1 MPLFSAASAASTAA
15 PDLPSAA
22 TDGDGRGKAARPP
35 LWLPSPYLVLGGLL
49 WAVLSAAAWR
59 TPLCCEAGLQAAI
72 VERLRASLLHPA
84 FPMTDLPA
92 VASAHYSPYA
102 LLQGLTARATGLA
115 GPSVVALAASVNLLL
130 LLTGIG
136 RITRQ
141 LTPNRWVPVVALV
154 PLALIHWADPARW
167 SAPSTFAVAVTLHLW
182 AWTGCAAV
190 RAPRPGDPKPGR
202 APTWPEAAGIGV
214 LLGLVLLVHPLTAI
228 GAAIGCLALIA
239 VRTRTRIRP
248 ILSRW
253 MFAAVCAV
261 AVAAV
266 WPYYNG
272 LTAPR
277 TPPEGRTTRPPAIGE
292 GVRAAAGG
300 TYAWAT
306 AYVPP
311 GEVVLTDSRPA
322 MYALAGHG
330 AYVLADALPDAGL
343 ATAERR
349 ERSRAVAA
357 YLDTSTPQAR
367 RDGITGR
374 YGVRWLLLTRNQR
387 LPENATV
394 LAFSPR
400 TGEVL
405 ARVGG
410 PGKAAQASAR

>member
-92 VASAHYSPYA
+92 VASAHYSPVRA
-102 LLQGLTARATGLA
+102 APGADRPRHRTRRTVRRRAGRFGEPAAPAHRDRLT
-115 GPSVVALAASVNLLL
+115 
-130 LLTGIG
+130 
-136 RITRQ
+136 TRQ

-154 PLALIHWADPARW
+154 PAALIHWADPARW

-190 RAPRPGDPKPGR
+190 RAPRPGGPKPGR

-253 MFAAVCAV
+253 VFAAVCAV

-292 GVRAAAGG
+292 GVRAAA
-300 TYAWAT
+300 
-306 AYVPP
+306 
-311 GEVVLTDSRPA
+311 
-322 MYALAGHG
+322 
-330 AYVLADALPDAGL
+330 
-343 ATAERR
+343 
-349 ERSRAVAA
+349 
-357 YLDTSTPQAR
+357 
-367 RDGITGR
+367 
-374 YGVRWLLLTRNQR
+374 
-387 LPENATV
+387 
-394 LAFSPR
+394 
-400 TGEVL
+400 
-405 ARVGG
+405 
-410 PGKAAQASAR
+410 

>member
-1 MPLFSAASAASTAA
+1 MPLFSAASAPSSA
-15 PDLPSAA
+15 PDLPPVA
-22 TDGDGRGKAARPP
+22 TEGGGTGKAAGPP

-59 TPLCCEAGLQAAI
+59 APLCCEAGLQAAI
-72 VERLRASLLHPA
+72 VERLRTSLLHPA

-102 LLQGLTARATGLA
+102 LLQGLTARATGFS
-115 GPSVVALAASVNLLL
+115 GPSVVALAASANLLL

-136 RITRQ
+136 RLTRL
-141 LTPNRWVPVVALV
+141 LTPNRWAPVLV
-154 PLALIHWADPARW
+154 LAPLALVHWADPARW

-182 AWTGCAAV
+182 AWTGRVAV
-190 RAPRPGDPKPGR
+190 RSPRPGAPRPGR
-202 APTWPEAAGIGV
+202 TPTWFEAAGIGV
-214 LLGLVLLVHPLTAI
+214 LLGLVLLVHPPTAI

-248 ILSRW
+248 VVWRW
-253 MFAAVCAV
+253 ASAAVCAV
-261 AVAAV
+261 AVAAA

-277 TPPEGRTTRPPAIGE
+277 TPPEGRTTRPPAME
-292 GVRAAAGG
+292 GVRAAGEPY
-300 TYAWAT
+300 TWAT

-343 ATAERR
+343 AAAERR

-357 YLDTSTPQAR
+357 YLDTATPQAR

-374 YGVRWLLLTRNQR
+374 YGVRWLLLTREQQ

-405 ARVGG
+405 ARVPAG
-410 PGKAAQASAR
+410 

>member
-1 MPLFSAASAASTAA
+1 MPLFSAASAASSAA
-15 PDLPSAA
+15 DLPPAA
-22 TDGDGRGKAARPP
+22 TAGDGAEGAARPS

-49 WAVLSAAAWR
+49 WAVLSAAAWQA
-59 TPLCCEAGLQAAI
+59 PLCCEAGLQAAV
-72 VERLRASLLHPA
+72 VERLRVNLLHPA

-102 LLQGLTARATGLA
+102 LLQGLAARATGLS

-130 LLTGIG
+130 LLGGIG
-136 RITRQ
+136 RLTRL
-141 LTPNRWVPVVALV
+141 LTPNRWVPVLLLV
-154 PLALIHWADPARW
+154 PLGLIHWADPARW
-167 SAPSTFAVAVTLHLW
+167 SAPTTFAVAVTLHVW
-182 AWTGCAAV
+182 AWTGRVAARV
-190 RAPRPGDPKPGR
+190 AEPGDPAPGR
-202 APTWPEAAGIGV
+202 TPRWFEAAGIGV
-214 LLGLVLLVHPLTAI
+214 LLGLVLLVHPQTAI
-228 GAAIGCLALIA
+228 GAGIGCLALIA
-239 VRTRTRIRP
+239 FRTRTRIRP
-248 ILSRW
+248 TVWRW
-253 MFAAVCAV
+253 AFAGVCAV
-261 AVAAV
+261 TVAAL

-277 TPPEGRTTRPPAIGE
+277 APIDSLTTAAPAAE
-292 GVRAAAGG
+292 GVKAAGEP
-300 TYAWAT
+300 YAWAT

-343 ATAERR
+343 ATTERQ

-357 YLDTSTPQAR
+357 YLDVSTPQAR
-367 RDGITGR
+367 RNGITAR
-374 YGVRWLLLTRNQR
+374 YGVRWLLLTRHQR

-405 ARVGG
+405 ARV
-410 PGKAAQASAR
+410 AAG

>member
-1 MPLFSAASAASTAA
+1 MPLFSAASAASSAA
-15 PDLPSAA
+15 DLPPAA
-22 TDGDGRGKAARPP
+22 TAGEGAEKAARPP

-49 WAVLSAAAWR
+49 WAVLSAAAWQA
-59 TPLCCEAGLQAAI
+59 PLCCEAGLQAAV
-72 VERLRASLLHPA
+72 VERLRVNLLHPA

-102 LLQGLTARATGLA
+102 LLQGLAARATGLS

-130 LLTGIG
+130 LLSGIG
-136 RITRQ
+136 RLTRL
-141 LTPNRWVPVVALV
+141 LTPNRWVPVLLLV
-154 PLALIHWADPARW
+154 PLGLIHWADPARW
-167 SAPSTFAVAVTLHLW
+167 SAPTTFAVAVTLHLW
-182 AWTGCAAV
+182 AWTGRVAAWI
-190 RAPRPGDPKPGR
+190 AEPGDP
-202 APTWPEAAGIGV
+202 APRRTPRWFEAAGIGG
-214 LLGLVLLVHPLTAI
+214 LLGLVLLVHPQTAI

-239 VRTRTRIRP
+239 FRTRTRIRP
-248 ILSRW
+248 AVWRW
-253 MFAAVCAV
+253 AFAVVCAV
-261 AVAAV
+261 ALAAL

-277 TPPEGRTTRPPAIGE
+277 VPTDSLTTAPPAAE
-292 GVRAAAGG
+292 GVKAAGEP
-300 TYAWAT
+300 YAWAT

-343 ATAERR
+343 ATTERR

-357 YLDTSTPQAR
+357 YLDTSTPQGR
-367 RDGITGR
+367 RDGITAR
-374 YGVRWLLLTRNQR
+374 YGVRWLLLTRHQR

-405 ARVGG
+405 ARV
-410 PGKAAQASAR
+410 AAG

>member
-1 MPLFSAASAASTAA
+1 MPLFSAASAPPS
-15 PDLPSAA
+15 DLPPA
-22 TDGDGRGKAARPP
+22 TTGGDGPDGTTRPP
-35 LWLPSPYLVLGGLL
+35 LWLPSPYLVLGGLV
-49 WAVLSAAAWR
+49 WAVLSAVAWR
-59 TPLCCEAGLQAAI
+59 APLCCEAGLQAAV
-72 VERLRASLLHPA
+72 VERLRVNLLHPA

-102 LLQGLTARATGLA
+102 LLQGLTARATGLS
-115 GPSVVALAASVNLLL
+115 GPSVVAVAASVNLLL

-136 RITRQ
+136 RLTRL
-141 LTPNRWVPVVALV
+141 LTPNRWVPVLVLV

-167 SAPSTFAVAVTLHLW
+167 SAPSTFAVAVTFHLW
-182 AWTGCAAV
+182 AWTGHAAA
-190 RAPRPGDPKPGR
+190 RAADPGDPRPGRTPR
-202 APTWPEAAGIGV
+202 WAEAVGIGV
-214 LLGLVLLVHPLTAI
+214 LLGLVLLVHPPTAV

-248 ILSRW
+248 TLWRW
-253 MFAAVCAV
+253 AFGVVCAV
-261 AVAAV
+261 TVAAL

-277 TPPEGRTTRPPAIGE
+277 TPPEGRTTGPPATE
-292 GVRAAAGG
+292 GVRAAGEP
-300 TYAWAT
+300 YAWAT

-343 ATAERR
+343 ARTERR

-357 YLDTSTPQAR
+357 YLDTATPQAR
-367 RDGITGR
+367 RDGITAR
-374 YGVRWLLLTRNQR
+374 YGVRWLLLTRFQR

-394 LAFSPR
+394 LAFSPA

-405 ARVGG
+405 ARV
-410 PGKAAQASAR
+410 STD

>member
-1 MPLFSAASAASTAA
+1 MPLFSAASSA
-15 PDLPSAA
+15 PSSDLPSTGLPPAA
-22 TDGDGRGKAARPP
+22 TGGGGADRAVRPP

-49 WAVLSAAAWR
+49 WAVLSAAAWQA
-59 TPLCCEAGLQAAI
+59 PLCCEAGLQAAV
-72 VERLRASLLHPA
+72 VERLRVNLLHPA

-102 LLQGLTARATGLA
+102 LIQGLAARAAGFS

-136 RITRQ
+136 RLTRL
-141 LTPNRWVPVVALV
+141 LTPNRWVPVLLLV

-182 AWTGCAAV
+182 AWTGRAAA
-190 RAPRPGDPKPGR
+190 RMARPGDPRPGR
-202 APTWPEAAGIGV
+202 TPRWAEAAGIGV
-214 LLGLVLLVHPLTAI
+214 LLGLVLLVHPPTAI

-239 VRTRTRIRP
+239 IRTRTRIRP
-248 ILSRW
+248 TVWRW
-253 MFAAVCAV
+253 AFAVVCAV
-261 AVAAV
+261 TVAAL

-272 LTAPR
+272 LTAER
-277 TPPEGRTTRPPAIGE
+277 TPAEGRTTGPPAAE
-292 GVRAAAGG
+292 GVRAAGEP
-300 TYAWAT
+300 YAWAT

-343 ATAERR
+343 ATTERR

-367 RDGITGR
+367 RDGITAR
-374 YGVRWLLLTRNQR
+374 YGVRWLLLTRFQR

-405 ARVGG
+405 ARV
-410 PGKAAQASAR
+410 AATG

>member
-1 MPLFSAASAASTAA
+1 MPLFSAASAASAA
-15 PDLPSAA
+15 SAPPSGLPPA
-22 TDGDGRGKAARPP
+22 TTGGDGADGTARPP

-49 WAVLSAAAWR
+49 WAVLSAAAWQA
-59 TPLCCEAGLQAAI
+59 PLCCEAGLQAAV
-72 VERLRASLLHPA
+72 VERLRVNLLHPA

-102 LLQGLTARATGLA
+102 LLQGLAARATGLS
-115 GPSVVALAASVNLLL
+115 GPSVVAVTASVNLLL
-130 LLTGIG
+130 LLAGIG
-136 RITRQ
+136 RLTRL
-141 LTPNRWVPVVALV
+141 LTPNRWVPVLVLV

-182 AWTGCAAV
+182 AWTGRAAA
-190 RAPRPGDPKPGR
+190 RTARPGDPKPGR
-202 APTWPEAAGIGV
+202 TPRWAEAAGIGA
-214 LLGLVLLVHPLTAI
+214 LLGLVLLVHPPTAI
-228 GAAIGCLALIA
+228 GATIGCVALIA

-248 ILSRW
+248 TAWRW
-253 MFAAVCAV
+253 AFAVGCAV
-261 AVAAV
+261 AVAAL

-277 TPPEGRTTRPPAIGE
+277 TPAEGRTTGPPVVE
-292 GVRAAAGG
+292 GAPAAGEP
-300 TYAWAT
+300 YAWAT

-343 ATAERR
+343 ARAERR

-357 YLDTSTPQAR
+357 YLDASTPQVR
-367 RDGITGR
+367 RDGITAR
-374 YGVRWLLLTRNQR
+374 YGVRWLLLTRFQR
-387 LPENATV
+387 LPENATM
-394 LAFSPR
+394 LAFSPA

-405 ARVGG
+405 ARVPAG
-410 PGKAAQASAR
+410 

>member
-1 MPLFSAASAASTAA
+1 MPLFSAASAPPS
-15 PDLPSAA
+15 DLPPAA
-22 TDGDGRGKAARPP
+22 TGGDGADGTARPP
-35 LWLPSPYLVLGGLL
+35 LWLPSPYLLLGGLL
-49 WAVLSAAAWR
+49 WAVLSAAAWQA
-59 TPLCCEAGLQAAI
+59 PLCCEAGLQAAV
-72 VERLRASLLHPA
+72 VERLRVNLLHPA

-102 LLQGLTARATGLA
+102 LLQGLAARATGLS

-136 RITRQ
+136 RLTRL
-141 LTPNRWVPVVALV
+141 LTPNRWVPVLVLV

-182 AWTGCAAV
+182 AWTG
-190 RAPRPGDPKPGR
+190 RATARPGDPKPGR
-202 APTWPEAAGIGV
+202 TPRWAEAAGIGV
-214 LLGLVLLVHPLTAI
+214 LLGLVLLVHPPTAI
-228 GAAIGCLALIA
+228 GAAIGCVALIA

-248 ILSRW
+248 TVWRW
-253 MFAAVCAV
+253 ASAAVCAV
-261 AVAAV
+261 AVAAL

-277 TPPEGRTTRPPAIGE
+277 TPAEGRTTGPPAAE
-292 GVRAAAGG
+292 GVRAAGEP
-300 TYAWAT
+300 YAWAT

-343 ATAERR
+343 ARTERR
-349 ERSRAVAA
+349 DRSRAVAA
-357 YLDTSTPQAR
+357 YLDASTPQAR
-367 RDGITGR
+367 RDGITAR

-387 LPENATV
+387 LPGNATM

-405 ARVGG
+405 ARV
-410 PGKAAQASAR
+410 AAH

>member
-1 MPLFSAASAASTAA
+1 MPLFSAASSA
-15 PDLPSAA
+15 PSSDLPPTGLPPAA
-22 TDGDGRGKAARPP
+22 TGGGGADRAVRPP

-49 WAVLSAAAWR
+49 WAVLSAAAWQA
-59 TPLCCEAGLQAAI
+59 PLCCEAGLQAAV
-72 VERLRASLLHPA
+72 VERLRVNLLHPA

-102 LLQGLTARATGLA
+102 LIQGLAARAAGFS

-136 RITRQ
+136 RLTRL
-141 LTPNRWVPVVALV
+141 LTPNRWVPVLLLV

-182 AWTGCAAV
+182 AWTGRAAA
-190 RAPRPGDPKPGR
+190 RMARPGDPRPGR
-202 APTWPEAAGIGV
+202 TPRWAEAAGIGV
-214 LLGLVLLVHPLTAI
+214 LLGLVLLVHPPTAI

-239 VRTRTRIRP
+239 IRTRTRIRP
-248 ILSRW
+248 TVWRW
-253 MFAAVCAV
+253 AFAVVCAV
-261 AVAAV
+261 TVAAL

-272 LTAPR
+272 LTAER
-277 TPPEGRTTRPPAIGE
+277 TPAGGRTTGPPAAE
-292 GVRAAAGG
+292 GVRAAGEP
-300 TYAWAT
+300 YAWAT

-343 ATAERR
+343 ATTERR

-367 RDGITGR
+367 RDGITAR
-374 YGVRWLLLTRNQR
+374 YGVRWLLLTRFQR

-405 ARVGG
+405 ARV
-410 PGKAAQASAR
+410 AATG

>member
-1 MPLFSAASAASTAA
+1 MPLSSAASSA
-15 PDLPSAA
+15 PSPGIPSDVPPSR
-22 TDGDGRGKAARPP
+22 TGGDGADGAARPP

-49 WAVLSAAAWR
+49 WAVLSAAAWQA
-59 TPLCCEAGLQAAI
+59 PLCCEAGLQAAV
-72 VERLRASLLHPA
+72 VERLRVNLLHPA

-102 LLQGLTARATGLA
+102 LLQGLAARATGLS
-115 GPSVVALAASVNLLL
+115 GPSVVALAASVNLAL

-136 RITRQ
+136 RLTRL
-141 LTPNRWVPVVALV
+141 LTPNRWVPVLALV
-154 PLALIHWADPARW
+154 PPALIHWADPARW

-182 AWTGCAAV
+182 AWTGRAAA
-190 RAPRPGDPKPGR
+190 RAARPGDPKPGR
-202 APTWPEAAGIGV
+202 TPRWAEAAGIGV
-214 LLGLVLLVHPLTAI
+214 LLGLVLLVHPPTAV
-228 GAAIGCLALIA
+228 GATIGCLALIA
-239 VRTRTRIRP
+239 VRTRTRFRP
-248 ILSRW
+248 TVWRW
-253 MFAAVCAV
+253 AFAVVCAV
-261 AVAAV
+261 TVAAL

-277 TPPEGRTTRPPAIGE
+277 TPVGGPTAAE
-292 GVRAAAGG
+292 GVRAAGEP
-300 TYAWAT
+300 YAWAT
-306 AYVPP
+306 VYVPP

-343 ATAERR
+343 ANTERR

-357 YLDTSTPQAR
+357 YLDVSTPQAL
-367 RDGITGR
+367 RDKITAR
-374 YGVRWLLLTRNQR
+374 YGVRWLLLTRHQR

-405 ARVGG
+405 ARV
-410 PGKAAQASAR
+410 AAG